1 MGFAILTTYN
11 IPFHRLESLDNQPI
25 EPSGNEIFA
34 ESDSECGGQ
43 IFATSS
49 DSDANDGNEVFFESD
64 SSLPE
69 VPCASSRPYRKRSTD
84 QQTLLGKTVCTSAHQ
99 RLMGIGTCILQ
110 NLRKG
115 EAVFT
120 NRAWPKVP
128 RHPGVGLSMR
138 ASPREKWQY
147 VLCFLWLLYHSAAE
161 VLPTKFRMPNGYLK
175 EEIEGDDEEE
185 FLVRYVGT
193 FMQNRE
199 AYHNM
204 PHLQSIGP
212 GSFEGPRRFLQ
223 HRKPSV

>member
-1 MGFAILTTYN
+1 
-11 IPFHRLESLDNQPI
+11 
-25 EPSGNEIFA
+25 
-34 ESDSECGGQ
+34 
-43 IFATSS
+43 
-49 DSDANDGNEVFFESD
+49 
-64 SSLPE
+64 
-69 VPCASSRPYRKRSTD
+69 
-84 QQTLLGKTVCTSAHQ
+84 
-99 RLMGIGTCILQ
+99 
-110 NLRKG
+110 
-115 EAVFT
+115 
-120 NRAWPKVP
+120 
-128 RHPGVGLSMR
+128 MR